1 MYDNDPAMDADR
13 DERRN
18 IFTADLMLGFV
29 GGNNALRLNGRP
41 LAEDFASNYLDNI
54 VRLYEDCPTN
64 G

>member
-1 MYDNDPAMDADR
+1 MYDNDPTMDTDH

-18 IFTADLMLGFV
+18 FFNDDLMLGFV
-29 GGNNALRLNGRP
+29 RSNSSLRLNSRP

>member
-1 MYDNDPAMDADR
+1 
-13 DERRN
+13 
-18 IFTADLMLGFV
+18 MLGFV
-29 GGNNALRLNGRP
+29 GSNSSLRLNSRP